1 MEGGKRVY
9 EMGFCNCWE
18 LPVGSGVEATR
29 SPGYGKW
36 LQRERRMVSKGVGA
50 RIHRQACVAGGDTVF
65 ILFFILCRILRS
77 CNRQKGMVQL
87 LGLHRWLEGWSEVM
101 EKFR

>member
-9 EMGFCNCWE
+9 EMEFCNCWE

-50 RIHRQACVAGGDTVF
+50 RIHRQACVADGDTGGV
-65 ILFFILCRILRS
+65 LFFVGFLRS
-77 CNRQKGMVQL
+77 WVRLERMVQFP
-87 LGLHRWLEGWSEVM
+87 GLHRW
-101 EKFR
+101 

>member
-1 MEGGKRVY
+1 MEGGRSVD
-9 EMGFCNCWE
+9 EMEFCNCWE

-50 RIHRQACVAGGDTVF
+50 RIHRQASVAGGDTGF
-65 ILFFILCRILRS
+65 FGLFFLVGFCGAGNS
-77 CNRQKGMVQL
+77 
-87 LGLHRWLEGWSEVM
+87 
-101 EKFR
+101 

>member
-65 ILFFILCRILRS
+65 FYFLFFVGFCGAVTGRKEWCS
-77 CNRQKGMVQL
+77 FWDCTGGWKD
-87 LGLHRWLEGWSEVM
+87 GL
-101 EKFR
+101 K